1 MLPPS
6 RRKNEPEPDHHM
18 VQKDAE
24 KKMKSNLKKFVFVPA
39 LSLVLASSIAFS
51 QEKMEC
57 KGPKLT
63 DKQVRA
69 LITGAKTAADH
80 NKLACY
86 YRSEAKAEEK
96 KAKYHEEMGELYKSS
111 SNAKHDMTAH
121 CKQFAEEA
129 RKAAAA
135 DNQLAEEHE
144 KMAAEAK

>member
-1 MLPPS
+1 
-6 RRKNEPEPDHHM
+6 
-18 VQKDAE
+18 
-24 KKMKSNLKKFVFVPA
+24 MKSNVKMFAAIPA
-39 LSLVLASSIAFS
+39 LSLVLASPFTFA
-51 QEKMEC
+51 QKMEMEC

-69 LITGAKTAADH
+69 LITSAKTAADH

-111 SNAKHDMTAH
+111 SNAKHDMTTH

-129 RKAAAA
+129 RKAAEA

-144 KMAAEAK
+144 KMAMEAK